1 VPRVI
6 LVLPAVAVL
15 VAAALP
21 LEAQPPPPGQ
31 TADPVYAPLEK
42 AYEALRARN
51 YDSAIAG
58 FKEAIAIAPERPSV
72 RKDLAYVLLKVG
84 ETAAA
89 RDQFA
94 EALGLDPGDDR
105 TALEYAF
112 LCYESV
118 QTDQQIIARRIFD
131 RLRNTENQTEAAVAT
146 RAFENIDR
154 PLREG
159 IERWR
164 KAVEL
169 SPASF
174 TGHETLARLLEQH
187 DEPGTAAAEYA
198 LAWHS
203 RPDRRE
209 LLVDLG
215 RTLRAAANE
224 GKAGHEGKTQDH
236 EEDALAAL
244 LAASRGAEPRVAEE
258 AREMLPKRYP
268 YVYEFQHALALD
280 PLNIELRRELAYLH
294 LQMSNRADAAREF
307 EILLKDA
314 PGDAAA
320 AAELRLLRSKPVT
333 SPGQEKEGL
342 RTPRL
347 DSGTA
352 DPLANSKTLGEKSL
366 EKGYLKD
373 ALKYLQIAHENDPL
387 DFEVMLKLGWAYNLL
402 NDDAQAIRWFDLA
415 QRSPDP
421 KTAAEAA
428 KAYRNLKP
436 AFERFR
442 TTVWAFPMFS
452 TRWHDAFAYAQI
464 KTELRLPRWF
474 VHPYASMR
482 FIGDSQGAVN
492 VASVA
497 NGGPQYLSERGVIL
511 ALGAST
517 SQYHGANAWFE
528 AGEMLRY
535 SPSAGDT
542 GRLVPDYRGGVSF
555 TKGIGGLL
563 ARGGHWLF
571 AETNDDG
578 IFVSRFGND
587 TLLYSQN
594 RAGYTLRSME
604 TLRAIGSIHVQ
615 VYWNGNAR
623 VDVLRQYWANYAE
636 TGPGVRFRFEEWRV
650 PLRFSIDA
658 MRGAYLVNQGNPR
671 RPNFND
677 VRVGIWYAFTK

>member
-1 VPRVI
+1 VI
-6 LVLPAVAVL
+6 LVLPAAVFL

-21 LEAQPPPPGQ
+21 LAAQNPPPGQ
-31 TADPVYAPLEK
+31 TSDPVYAPLEK
-42 AYEALRARN
+42 AYEALRAKN

-58 FKEAIAIAPERPSV
+58 FREAIVIAPERPSV

-84 ETAAA
+84 ETEAA

-94 EALGLDPGDDR
+94 EALRLDPGDDR

-118 QTDQQIIARRIFD
+118 QPGQQIIARRTFD
-131 RLRNTENQTEAAVAT
+131 RLRNTENRTTAAVASS
-146 RAFENIDR
+146 AFENIDR

-159 IERWR
+159 IERWS

-169 SPASF
+169 SPANFS
-174 TGHETLARLLEQH
+174 GHETLARLLELRDQ
-187 DEPGTAAAEYA
+187 PAAAAEQYA
-198 LAWHS
+198 RAWHL
-203 RPDRRE
+203 RPDRRG

-215 RTLRAAANE
+215 RTLNAAGQEDRAT
-224 GKAGHEGKTQDH
+224 HEVRATDH
-236 EEDALAAL
+236 DDDALAAL
-244 LAASRGAEPRVAEE
+244 LAASRGGEPRVAEE
-258 AREMLPKRYP
+258 ARELLPKRYP

-280 PLNIELRRELAYLH
+280 PSNIGLRRELAYLH
-294 LQMSNRADAAREF
+294 LEMSNRAEAAHEF
-307 EILLKDA
+307 EALLKEA
-314 PGDAAA
+314 PDDTAA
-320 AAELRLLRSKPVT
+320 AAELRLLRSKPAN
-333 SPGQEKEGL
+333 SPVRDWEGL
-342 RTPRL
+342 RTPRP
-347 DSGTA
+347 DSDTV
-352 DPLANSKTLGEKSL
+352 DPAAEPKILGEKSL

-387 DFEVMLKLGWAYNLL
+387 DFEVMLKLGWTYNLL

-415 QRSPDP
+415 QSSPDP

-428 KAYRNLKP
+428 KAYRNLQP
-436 AFERFR
+436 AQERFR

-464 KTELRLPRWF
+464 KTELHLPRWF
-474 VHPYASMR
+474 VHPYASVR
-482 FIGDSQGAVN
+482 FIGDSQGALN
-492 VASVA
+492 VA
-497 NGGPQYLSERGVIL
+497 NLGPQYLSERGVIL

-517 SQYHGANAWFE
+517 VPWHGANAWFE

-535 SPSAGDT
+535 SPSANDA

-555 TKGIGGLL
+555 TRGIGGLL
-563 ARGGHWLF
+563 ARGGHGLF

-594 RAGYTLRSME
+594 RAGYTLRSRE
-604 TLRAIGSIHVQ
+604 KFGSLHAQ
-615 VYWNGNAR
+615 VYWNGNAT
-623 VDVLRQYWANYAE
+623 VDVLRQYWANYVE

-650 PLRFSIDA
+650 PLRFSVDA
-658 MRGAYLVNQGNPR
+658 MRGAYLVNLGNPR

>member
-1 VPRVI
+1 MFI
-6 LVLPAVAVL
+6 ATAL
-15 VAAALP
+15 VAAALS
-21 LEAQPPPPGQ
+21 LAAQNPPPAQ

-42 AYEALRARN
+42 AYDALRAKN

-58 FKEAIAIAPERPSV
+58 FREAIAIAPERPSV
-72 RKDLAYVLLKVG
+72 RKDVAYVLLKVG
-84 ETAAA
+84 ETEAA

-94 EALGLDPGDDR
+94 EALRLDPGDDR
-105 TALEYAF
+105 TAMEYAF

-118 QTDQQIIARRIFD
+118 QTGQQIIARRIFD
-131 RLRNTENQTEAAVAT
+131 RLRNTENRTAAS
-146 RAFENIDR
+146 AFENIDR

-159 IERWR
+159 IERWS

-169 SPASF
+169 SPGNFS
-174 TGHETLARLLEQH
+174 GHETLARLLEQH
-187 DEPGTAAAEYA
+187 DEPAAAAEQYA
-198 LAWHS
+198 RAWHL
-203 RPDRRE
+203 RPDKRG

-215 RTLRAAANE
+215 RTLIAAAHE
-224 GKAGHEGKTQDH
+224 AKAAHEVRTPDH
-236 EEDALAAL
+236 DEDALAAL
-244 LAASRGAEPRVAEE
+244 LAASRGGEPRVAEE

-268 YVYEFQHALALD
+268 YVYEFQRALALD
-280 PLNIELRRELAYLH
+280 PLNIQLRRELAYLH
-294 LQMSNRADAAREF
+294 LQMSNRADAAHEF

-314 PGDAAA
+314 PDDAAA
-320 AAELRLLRSKPVT
+320 AAELRLLRLSPVN
-333 SPGQEKEGL
+333 SPGQEREGL

-347 DSGTA
+347 DSETPDA
-352 DPLANSKTLGEKSL
+352 AANPKTLGEKSF
-366 EKGYLKD
+366 ENGYLKD

-387 DFEVMLKLGWAYNLL
+387 DFEVMLKLGWTYNLM

-428 KAYRNLKP
+428 KAYRNLQP
-436 AFERFR
+436 ALERFR
-442 TTVWAFPMFS
+442 TTFWAFPMFS
-452 TRWHDAFAYAQI
+452 TRWHDAFAYAQV

-474 VHPYASMR
+474 VHPYASVR

-492 VASVA
+492 VA
-497 NGGPQYLSERGVIL
+497 NLGPQYLSERGVIL

-517 SQYHGANAWFE
+517 IPWHGANAWFE

-535 SPSAGDT
+535 SPSASDA

-563 ARGGHWLF
+563 ARGGHGLF

-594 RAGYTLRSME
+594 RAGYTLRSTE
-604 TLRAIGSIHVQ
+604 AWGAIHAQ
-615 VYWNGNAR
+615 VYWNGNAT
-623 VDVLRQYWANYAE
+623 VDALRQYWANYAE

-658 MRGAYLVNQGNPR
+658 MRGAYLENQGNPR